1 MKPDRALFREQLNAE
16 LQQLAGTIAQAGLSA
31 GTVELDQSSVGRVS
45 RMDALMQQAMAKG
58 MQERLV
64 TRVRKLQAALV
75 RMEAGTY
82 PLSQNSCRF
91 QKLRMIRVKAT
102 LYETKHLPCRIQ
114 RTGTAQS
121 T

>member
-1 MKPDRALFREQLNAE
+1 MKPDRDPFREQLNAE
-16 LQQLAGTIAQAGLSA
+16 LQQLAGTIVQAGLSA

-64 TRVRKLQAALV
+64 TRVRKLQAALA

-82 PLSQNSCRF
+82 GRCCECQADVEPERLAADPAAVFC
-91 QKLRMIRVKAT
+91 MT
-102 LYETKHLPCRIQ
+102 C
-114 RTGTAQS
+114 AQARDS
-121 T
+121 H